1 MAAVLSFEA
10 IDSAPS
16 VTTLAQMRKGDSARV
31 LGIRSGNAALA
42 DVERRLAELGF
53 QPGEQVRVVARGVLG
68 GDPIAVR
75 IGTSTFALR
84 GFEADCIQVAISSPR

>member
-1 MAAVLSFEA
+1 MAAVLSFDA
-10 IDSAPS
+10 IQPS
-16 VTTLAQMRKGDSARV
+16 PAVATLAQLRKGESARV
-31 LGIRSGNAALA
+31 IGLRSSNVALS

-53 QPGEQVRVVARGVLG
+53 LPGENVRVVARGILG

-84 GFEADCIQVAISSPR
+84 GFEADCIQVAVASPR